1 MHSNVLRASWLP
13 YTETLIDSFIH
24 FEWPNWDFG
33 LWILNNPVDLG
44 TRLWRRWNVETAK
57 TSFMPG
63 GPSSRLLHFLTF
75 LAFAFSWCFTL
86 SLTSQINRYNN
97 YQESLF
103 QAPNWYIHLSLL
115 FNCIYNHLYYFSQAA
130 VGPWHYLS
138 LCEGLGPGCL
148 REYRRGRDSKVF
160 LGESHGVE
168 TRSFEEVMY
177 PGLDTHAPEPSQSQI
192 KEPFN

>member
-1 MHSNVLRASWLP
+1 MERGDREDKLHARGTKFKTFALSYLL
-13 YTETLIDSFIH
+13 SFC
-24 FEWPNWDFG
+24 
-33 LWILNNPVDLG
+33 
-44 TRLWRRWNVETAK
+44 
-57 TSFMPG
+57 
-63 GPSSRLLHFLTF
+63 
-75 LAFAFSWCFTL
+75 FSWCFTL

-97 YQESLF
+97 HQESLF
-103 QAPNWYIHLSLL
+103 QAPNRYIHLSLL
-115 FNCIYNHLYYFSQAA
+115 FNFIYIIFHKLLL
-130 VGPWHYLS
+130 GHDIIS

-148 REYRRGRDSKVF
+148 REYRRGGDSKVF